1 MIMMKEIKEFSTLD
15 YIFKPLDAVRNLLEK
30 QQQSNLIE
38 TSNIDEF
45 DIPTYFKNVFNT
57 TEDLMKIPSLNDTPI
72 FDIPNHSL
80 VRFRA
85 MIQNTGLGHEIYASS
100 YETRSQNGQKKWKFN
115 KYTDDMDMDIDDN
128 EILDFDLN
136 SESSSIYN
144 NNQLEERHLYYCV
157 SVPGETDW
165 NIIYFLNVYVY
176 AYNNNS
182 RRKQSSSS
190 TETSIGTSIEEI
202 IRSTANLSLDNDGNN
217 NNNNNNNNKTT
228 GERNSRLLKKLVS
241 KYPFPNEHHVAAIV
255 KIYGKDDD
263 ILKVAEVVEF
273 IGVLIHP
280 SININESNN
289 NKNDNNNLQEDGNEF
304 CFDSMTISNIP
315 CMHSIFYSNNNI
327 HHSGNPLLLTYYNNN
342 NLYEVNCQASDTR
355 RNLLQYIASVFGGDE
370 VVAEFVLLQLLSRVY
385 SRKNGLTLG
394 KFTLNICNIPYIPST
409 IAITSSSSFPP
420 SVASSAS
427 ITSSPSTLVH
437 TNQFSKNVSKV
448 LSSILPK
455 YHDLPLTLSTL
466 NEIDYFPNSN
476 SDELDS
482 GVFQVSKGTWFLI
495 DETVMKEGKLND
507 TGVRNLQAL
516 NNLIDNQR
524 LLYTFPFYDFEFET
538 DIGIIVLSEAKPFL
552 PVDCILPLLTNN
564 YNNNN
569 YNKDLP
575 EEILVEFRK
584 YLGVHRYIENYFIP
598 DDVSKY
604 IENQF
609 VIQRRNA
616 SRNGQIFIN
625 HFDLQLR
632 MTLARLVTLSFGE
645 SKLTEELWDYTERL
659 DEQRKQR
666 MENFEQR

>member
-1 MIMMKEIKEFSTLD
+1 MF
-15 YIFKPLDAVRNLLEK
+15 
-30 QQQSNLIE
+30 
-38 TSNIDEF
+38 
-45 DIPTYFKNVFNT
+45 
-57 TEDLMKIPSLNDTPI
+57 
-72 FDIPNHSL
+72 
-80 VRFRA
+80 
-85 MIQNTGLGHEIYASS
+85 QN
-100 YETRSQNGQKKWKFN
+100 
-115 KYTDDMDMDIDDN
+115 
-128 EILDFDLN
+128 
-136 SESSSIYN
+136 
-144 NNQLEERHLYYCV
+144 
-157 SVPGETDW
+157 
-165 NIIYFLNVYVY
+165 
-176 AYNNNS
+176 
-182 RRKQSSSS
+182 
-190 TETSIGTSIEEI
+190 
-202 IRSTANLSLDNDGNN
+202 
-217 NNNNNNNNKTT
+217 
-228 GERNSRLLKKLVS
+228 
-241 KYPFPNEHHVAAIV
+241 
-255 KIYGKDDD
+255 
-263 ILKVAEVVEF
+263 
-273 IGVLIHP
+273 
-280 SININESNN
+280 
-289 NKNDNNNLQEDGNEF
+289 
-304 CFDSMTISNIP
+304 
-315 CMHSIFYSNNNI
+315 
-327 HHSGNPLLLTYYNNN
+327 
-342 NLYEVNCQASDTR
+342 
-355 RNLLQYIASVFGGDE
+355 
-370 VVAEFVLLQLLSRVY
+370 
-385 SRKNGLTLG
+385 
-394 KFTLNICNIPYIPST
+394 
-409 IAITSSSSFPP
+409 
-420 SVASSAS
+420 
-427 ITSSPSTLVH
+427 
-437 TNQFSKNVSKV
+437 
-448 LSSILPK
+448 
-455 YHDLPLTLSTL
+455 
-466 NEIDYFPNSN
+466 N

>member
-1 MIMMKEIKEFSTLD
+1 MMKEVKEFSTLD
-15 YIFKPLDAVRNLLEK
+15 CIIKPLDVVRNLLD
-30 QQQSNLIE
+30 LIE
-38 TSNIDEF
+38 TSDINEF
-45 DIPTYFKNVFNT
+45 DIPTYFKN
-57 TEDLMKIPSLNDTPI
+57 IPSINDTPI
-72 FDIPNHSL
+72 YDIPNHSL

-128 EILDFDLN
+128 EILDTDLN
-136 SESSSIYN
+136 SASSIYS
-144 NNQLEERHLYYCV
+144 NNQLEERLLYYCV

-165 NIIYFLNVYVY
+165 IN
-176 AYNNNS
+176 
-182 RRKQSSSS
+182 
-190 TETSIGTSIEEI
+190 
-202 IRSTANLSLDNDGNN
+202 
-217 NNNNNNNNKTT
+217 
-228 GERNSRLLKKLVS
+228 ERNSRLLKKLVS
-241 KYPFPNEHHVAAIV
+241 KYPFPNEHHMAAIV

-280 SININESNN
+280 RINVNESNN
-289 NKNDNNNLQEDGNEF
+289 NDSNNNNLQEDGNEF
-304 CFDSMTISNIP
+304 CFDSMTMSNIP

-327 HHSGNPLLLTYYNNN
+327 HHSGNPLLLNYYNN
-342 NLYEVNCQASDTR
+342 NLYEVSCQASDTR

-370 VVAEFVLLQLLSRVY
+370 VVAEFVLLQLLSRV
-385 SRKNGLTLG
+385 RKNGLTLG
-394 KFTLNICNIPYIPST
+394 KFTLNICNIPST
-409 IAITSSSSFPP
+409 VTITSPP
-420 SVASSAS
+420 S
-427 ITSSPSTLVH
+427 ITSSASTLVH

-455 YHDLPLTLSTL
+455 YHDLQFTLSTL

-476 SDELDS
+476 NDELNS

-507 TGVRNLQAL
+507 KGVKNLQAL
-516 NNLIDNQR
+516 NNLIDNQK

-538 DIGIIVLSEAKPFL
+538 DIGIIILSEAKPFL
-552 PVDCILPLLTNN
+552 P
-564 YNNNN
+564 
-569 YNKDLP
+569 
-575 EEILVEFRK
+575 
-584 YLGVHRYIENYFIP
+584 
-598 DDVSKY
+598 Y

-616 SRNGQIFIN
+616 SRNGQILIN

-645 SKLTEELWDYTERL
+645 SELTKELWDYTQRL
-659 DEQRKQR
+659 DEMRKRRMANFKQR
-666 MENFEQR
+666 